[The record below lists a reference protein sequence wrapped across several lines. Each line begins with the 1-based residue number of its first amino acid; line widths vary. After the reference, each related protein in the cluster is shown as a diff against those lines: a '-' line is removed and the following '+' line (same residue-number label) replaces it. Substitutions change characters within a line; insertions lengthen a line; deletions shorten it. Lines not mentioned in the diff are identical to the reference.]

1 MVNVLIVDDTEY
13 MRRLLRRILSTA
25 GHQIVGEASNG
36 EDAITLFK
44 KTKPDVVLLD
54 IVLEQQNTLGTGLD
68 ALKKMVKIAPKA
80 NIIIISGLDE
90 QSIIAD
96 SMQNGAKAFI
106 AKPIDPEKVLET
118 IIMCTDL
125 RIIAEMANM
134 GAERIATVLSKFAG
148 QPIQIEM
155 PKLEAGPSHLVA
167 NFSGLPQRTVTAV
180 KMGLQNEPCEALLI
194 FEPEEALKIADI
206 VTKKSIFNDID
217 DNLKMSTVK
226 EMGSNMLCAFFSAV
240 GDYAEMTLIPSSP
253 ELITD
258 SFEAIIDVSLAE
270 RKLKSSSALIF
281 NISFRRK
288 ESSARGYFVM
298 LNSDSFQNQLITRVK
313 EFSNSTELLQT
324 NERTPQ
330 SKGR

>member
-1 MVNVLIVDDTEY
+1 MVTVLIVDDSDY
-13 MRRLLRRILSTA
+13 MRRLLRRVLSTA
-25 GHQIVGEASNG
+25 GHQVVGEASNG
-36 EDAITLFK
+36 EDAVATYK
-44 KTKPDVVLLD
+44 RAKPDVVLLD

-68 ALKKMVKIAPKA
+68 ALKKIVTIDPKA
-80 NIIIISGLDE
+80 NVIICSGLDE

-125 RIIAEMANM
+125 RIIAELANM

-167 NFSGLPQRTVTAV
+167 GFSGSPERIVTAV
-180 KMGLQNEPCEALLI
+180 KMGLQNVPCEALLI

-206 VTKKSIFNDID
+206 VTKKSIFSDID
-217 DNLKMSTVK
+217 EDLKMSTVK

-258 SFEAIIDVSLAE
+258 SFESVIDLSLAE
-270 RKLKSSSALIF
+270 RKLKASSALIF

-298 LNSDSFQNQLITRVK
+298 LNSDSFQNQLINRVK
-313 EFSNSTELLQT
+313 EFSLNSTEIPVKNRKSAL
-324 NERTPQ
+324 
-330 SKGR
+330 